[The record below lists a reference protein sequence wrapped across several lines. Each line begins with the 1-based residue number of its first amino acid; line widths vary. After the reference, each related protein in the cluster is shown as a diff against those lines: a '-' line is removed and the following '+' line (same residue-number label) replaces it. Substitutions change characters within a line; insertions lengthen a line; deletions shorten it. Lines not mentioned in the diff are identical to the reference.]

1 MLASS
6 AKSIMN
12 DFVKQFAYLYGSH
25 FVSHNIHSL
34 IHLYDDYN
42 LYGPLDNVSC
52 FKFENYMCGLKKMV
66 RKNDKPLQQV
76 VKRC

>member
-1 MLASS
+1 
-6 AKSIMN
+6 MN
-12 DFVKQFAYLYGSH
+12 DFVKQFAYLYGSY

-52 FKFENYMCGLKKMV
+52 FKFENYMYGLKKNGPQ
-66 RKNDKPLQQV
+66 K
-76 VKRC
+76 